1 MSTAEVPRP
10 DDRPRRLRQVP
21 LARPDRRAHP
31 VPRLMSWP
39 ALVGAAAAG
48 TLVVGVSYRL
58 SAAGAAP
65 ELYYGTFWVG
75 LLLAMLPPC
84 VRIGASSGARA
95 QRVWALA
102 LVGVLTFVPKYL
114 RNPVAPSYHDEYAHW
129 HAAVD
134 VLSAQRLFLGNGLIP
149 IVEYFPGTAALTAVV
164 QRLTGLSVW
173 SSGEFVVFGA
183 HMLALFAVFV
193 LGEVHLKSARAGAIA
208 ALIYALNPSEM
219 YFDTQYAYEGVA
231 IAFFVWVLALASLA
245 ARTRGRRRVVLA
257 ATALVCSAASVVT
270 HHLTTLF
277 LLIVL
282 TTVTAVVTVRAWR
295 RAPRSDAG
303 SSGAHGVVIWWT
315 VLTGTVL
322 MAGAWL
328 VLVAWPT
335 VSYLSPYL
343 GGSVNQLAAMTAKNS
358 KTGRVLLAASVE
370 PLWERGMTALAP
382 LVAGLFCLKAL
393 LLMRREHRGWSSDTI
408 TLMALGLV
416 YFPSV
421 LFLFAPLGAEGA
433 RRSWAFSYVGLALI
447 GAFVLQRYPDR
458 GRPRVPPRWRTPV
471 GLVVLTVVLIGGV
484 GGGLNDPYRFPGPFR
499 WGTDT
504 NSASVE
510 ARTVGERLAA
520 EAGPVR
526 VVTDQYTALQLI
538 AYANLDVAAP
548 SQGFPAGN
556 LAQTPTDPSPQLA
569 GMLIVS
575 RYNYLVV
582 DTRMAAQP
590 AFNGTNFGSAD
601 PLADRATPVAYLD
614 RLDHVPWAS
623 RVMSTQH
630 LRVYRLNLSLL
641 GQRLR
646 SGS

>member
-1 MSTAEVPRP
+1 MSTAEVPSA
-10 DDRPRRLRQVP
+10 DDRTMSLRQVP
-21 LARPDRRAHP
+21 LQRPDRRAEL
-31 VPRLMSWP
+31 VRRLMSWP

-48 TLVVGVSYRL
+48 TLVIGVSYRL
-58 SAAGAAP
+58 SASGAAS
-65 ELYYGTFWVG
+65 ELYYVTFWVG
-75 LLLAMLPPC
+75 LLLAMLPPG
-84 VRIGASSGARA
+84 VRMAASWGARA

-129 HAAVD
+129 HDAVD
-134 VLSAQRLFLGNGLIP
+134 VLSAGRLFQGNALIP
-149 IVEYFPGTAALTAVV
+149 IVEYFPGTSALTAVV
-164 QRLTGLSVW
+164 ERLTGLSVW
-173 SSGEFVVFGA
+173 SSGELVVFGA

-193 LGEVHLKSARAGAIA
+193 LGEVHLRSARAGAIA

-231 IAFFVWVLALASLA
+231 IAFFLWVVALASLA
-245 ARTRGRRRVVLA
+245 ARAHGRRRITLT
-257 ATALVCSAASVVT
+257 ATALVCAAASVVT

-282 TTVTAVVTVRAWR
+282 TTVTTVVTVRAWR
-295 RAPRSDAG
+295 RARRSDAG
-303 SSGAHGVVIWWT
+303 APVDRSVVIWWT
-315 VLTGTVL
+315 VLAGTVL

-328 VLVAWPT
+328 ALVAWPT

-343 GGSVNQLAAMTAKNS
+343 GGSVHQLVAITAKKSNS
-358 KTGRVLLAASVE
+358 GRVLLAASVE

-393 LLMRREHRGWSSDTI
+393 LLMRQEHRSWSSDTLA
-408 TLMALGLV
+408 LMAFGLV

-421 LFLFAPLGAEGA
+421 LFLLAPLGAEGA
-433 RRSWAFSYVGLALI
+433 RRSWAFTFVGLALI
-447 GAFVLQRYPDR
+447 GAFALQRYPDW
-458 GRPRVPPRWRTPV
+458 GRPQVPARWRTPV
-471 GLVVLTVVLIGGV
+471 GLAVLTVMLIGGV

-504 NSASVE
+504 NSASAE
-510 ARTVGERLAA
+510 ARTVGEQLVA

-526 VVTDQYTALQLI
+526 VVTDQYTALQLV

-548 SQGFPAGN
+548 SEGFPAWD
-556 LAQTPTDPSPQLA
+556 LVQTPEDPSPQLA
-569 GMLIVS
+569 GMLVGS
-575 RYNYLVV
+575 HYNYLVV
-582 DTRMAAQP
+582 DARMAGQP
-590 AFNGTNFGSAD
+590 AFNGTNFGSGD
-601 PLADRATPVAYLD
+601 PLAGRATPVAYLD

-623 RVMSTQH
+623 RIISTQH
-630 LRVYRLNLSLL
+630 LRVYRLDLPLL
-641 GQRLR
+641 GQQLR